1 MYKTN
6 YSVFFNFSVSNCSG
20 LMIPDT
26 IISGKVPQ
34 ERCSM
39 SKRKRR
45 SFTTE
50 FKHEAA
56 CLVVDQGYTYPEA
69 CRSLD
74 LTPTHLPNSGQ

>member
-1 MYKTN
+1 
-6 YSVFFNFSVSNCSG
+6 
-20 LMIPDT
+20 
-26 IISGKVPQ
+26 
-34 ERCSM
+34 M

-74 LTPTHLPNSGQ
+74 LAPTALRCWVKQLS

>member
-39 SKRKRR
+39 SKER
-45 SFTTE
+45 E
-50 FKHEAA
+50 E
-56 CLVVDQGYTYPEA
+56 V
-69 CRSLD
+69 
-74 LTPTHLPNSGQ
+74 LPQSSNMRQLA